1 MNYKSTVNS
10 NVVIVT
16 GGTRGIGKAISEDFL
31 KHGSIVYAL
40 YEKNDIMAVEFYNL
54 MKYKYL
60 NFFNIIRADITDKEA
75 IDKIIIEI
83 IQKNSKIDVLVNNV
97 GITRNKEFSEMS
109 FVEWNTVVDV
119 NFSSLYNITHPVV
132 KCMKNNN
139 FGRIINISSVNGHKG
154 QSKESNYCSTKSAM
168 YGFTKSLAQ
177 ELASYDITV
186 NTISPGY
193 INTDL
198 TATLDNSELD
208 IIISR
213 VPKKRL
219 GTTYEVARIATFLA
233 SRDSGFITGTDISVN
248 GGLYM

>member
-1 MNYKSTVNS
+1 MNHSRIGDS

-40 YEKNDIMAVEFYNL
+40 YEKNELKATEFYDL
-54 MKYKYL
+54 MKIKYR
-60 NFFNIIRADITDKEA
+60 NNINIIKADITDKKI
-75 IDKIIIEI
+75 IDKIISEI
-83 IQKNSKIDVLVNNV
+83 IQKNYKIDVLVNNA

-109 FVEWNTVVDV
+109 FAEWNAVIDV
-119 NFSSLYNITHPVV
+119 NLSSLYNITHPVI

-154 QSKESNYCSTKSAM
+154 QSNESNYCATKAAM

-177 ELASYDITV
+177 ELAPYDITV

-198 TATLDNSELD
+198 TASLGNTELD
-208 IIISR
+208 RILNK
-213 VPKKRL
+213 VPKKRF

-233 SRDSGFITGTDISVN
+233 DKDSGFITGTDISVN